1 MKAIAAVDQNW
12 AIGNKGN
19 LLVHISEDM
28 KNFRRLTLGK
38 TVIYG
43 RKTLETFPHAKPFL
57 KEIILF
63 FREIRTIR
71 LKEQKWCIPLRN

>member
-12 AIGNKGN
+12 AIGYKGN

-28 KNFRRLTLGK
+28 KNFRRLTSGK

-43 RKTLETFPHAKPFL
+43 RKTLETFPHAKPL
-57 KEIILF
+57 PKRENIILS
-63 FREIRTIR
+63 
-71 LKEQKWCIPLRN
+71 RNAY